1 MVKPFKKRIRWQTQS
16 EINKRKWEDESRERI
31 ISVRVTILSG
41 KMIDFAVVLRVPVAR
56 ELREIA
62 RYDYAHGFVHIDIQR
77 ETGEP
82 LRHQYRDKI
91 PLKQAVRY
99 ATDDFQAN
107 WQTYLDFYQGKKTN
121 I

>member
-1 MVKPFKKRIRWQTQS
+1 MVKPLKKRIRWQIQS
-16 EINKRKWEDESRERI
+16 EVIRRSWEDYSPDRT
-31 ISVRVTILSG
+31 ISVRVSIISG

-62 RYDYAHGFVHIDIQR
+62 RYDYAHGFIHIDIQR
-77 ETGEP
+77 ESGEP
-82 LRHQYRDKI
+82 LRRQYRDKI

-107 WQTYLDFYQGKKTN
+107 WQTYLDYYRGKKAN
-121 I
+121 L